1 MALRQQ
7 FYSLTH
13 DPAVSIAVFIDAVFS
28 IVRQLGA
35 IGHKPDDLEVSD
47 KLLIG
52 LHQSWAPVRT
62 ALTLRE
68 RSAKPEIEKITSA
81 LKQFEANESLVA
93 APGPQI
99 KAEASERSLAESVL
113 YAKSRGGGSKGS
125 KGHKRYSEEYDWGNT
140 KEREGVCWRCGRE
153 NHMAKNCVANM
164 PEDIKRKI
172 VDHANIAITSPDG
185 AIPEELFAFASEGH
199 NNPLC
204 ESVTYGSGK
213 QGKLKLGWEE
223 EFAWG

>member
-13 DPAVSIAVFIDAVFS
+13 DPAVGIAVFIDAVFS

-35 IGHKPDDLEVSD
+35 IGHKPDDLEISD
-47 KLLIG
+47 KLLIR

-68 RSAKPEIEKITSA
+68 KTEKPEIELITSA

-93 APGPQI
+93 APGPQV
-99 KAEASERSLAESVL
+99 KAENPRQALLSHPCMQRAEGVGL
-113 YAKSRGGGSKGS
+113 KDARVMGGS
-125 KGHKRYSEEYDWGNT
+125 EECDWGNT

-153 NHMAKNCVANM
+153 GHVARNCVADM
-164 PEDIKRKI
+164 PEEVKRKE
-172 VDHANIAITSPDG
+172 AP
-185 AIPEELFAFASEGH
+185 
-199 NNPLC
+199 
-204 ESVTYGSGK
+204 
-213 QGKLKLGWEE
+213 
-223 EFAWG
+223 